1 MKRLVGMALLIVSMS
16 GCLMGP
22 DYKRLETPDR
32 EAWRLSATTSESIA
46 NLPWW
51 EVLKDQELQKLIRTA
66 LQENLDLRAASASI
80 EEYQAQLTIARFDLV
95 PSASYS
101 GSAFAFH
108 STNNGLGIPNSG
120 GGALA
125 VIPSGQSGST
135 TLSNESASAGL
146 KWELDLW
153 GRIRRSIEA
162 TRAQLLS
169 KEENQRA
176 VVLGLVSNVAEA
188 YFELRAIDLQI
199 EITKR
204 SLQSWEES
212 VRLSRLRFQHG
223 DIPKLDLDR
232 FESERAGAA
241 ARLAE
246 LEQQAVKKEN
256 QISVLLGHRP
266 TEIPRGLSLTEQPL
280 LPDVPVG
287 LPSDLLQR
295 RPDIL
300 QAEQELAAATA
311 QIGVA
316 QAARFPQV
324 ALTGSGGTSAFQL
337 SSLSMGPF
345 ATAAAAGAVSG
356 PLLNASS
363 LGYQVKVSEARAQQA
378 LAKYQKTILT
388 AFKDVED
395 ALITVQKTREQRT
408 AQEQQVATLR
418 SAFQLATLRYQGGRA
433 SYLDM
438 LTAQR
443 NLFDAELSLATT
455 RRQQLVAV
463 VQLYKALG
471 GGWSQTMA
479 DGIKNPAQLPS

>member
-1 MKRLVGMALLIVSMS
+1 
-16 GCLMGP
+16 MGP
-22 DYKRLETPDR
+22 DYKRPETPDR
-32 EAWRLSATTSESIA
+32 EAWRLSAATSESIA

-51 EVLKDQELQKLIRTA
+51 EVLKDRELQTLIRTA
-66 LQENLDLRAASASI
+66 LEENLDLRTATASI
-80 EEYQAQLTIARFDLV
+80 EEFQAQLTIAKFDLI

-101 GSAFAFH
+101 GNAFAFH
-108 STNNGLGIPNSG
+108 STSNGLGIPSAA

-135 TLSNESASAGL
+135 TLSNQSASAGV

-162 TRAQLLS
+162 TQAQLLS
-169 KEENQRA
+169 QEENQRA
-176 VVLGLVSNVAEA
+176 VVLRLVSNVAEA
-188 YFELRAIDLQI
+188 YFELRAIDLQL

-204 SLQSWEES
+204 TLQSWEES

-223 DIPKLDLDR
+223 DIPKVDLDR
-232 FESERAGAA
+232 FEAERAGAA

-246 LEQQAVKKEN
+246 FEQQAVKKEN
-256 QISVLLGHRP
+256 HISLLLGRRP
-266 TEIPRGLSLTEQPL
+266 TQIPRGLGLTEQPL
-280 LPDVPVG
+280 LPNVPVG
-287 LPSDLLQR
+287 LPSDLLRR
-295 RPDIL
+295 RPDVL

-311 QIGVA
+311 SIGVA
-316 QAARFPQV
+316 QAMRFPQV

-345 ATAAAAGAVSG
+345 ATAAAAGAISG
-356 PLLNASS
+356 PLFNATA
-363 LGYQVKVSEARAQQA
+363 LGYQVKVSEARAKQS
-378 LAKYQKTILT
+378 LAQYQKAVLT

-395 ALITVQKTREQRT
+395 SLIAVQKTQEQRV
-408 AQEQQVATLR
+408 AQEQQVTALQ
-418 SAFQLATLRYQGGRA
+418 SAWRLAAQRYQGGRA
-433 SYLDM
+433 SYLDV

-443 NLFDAELSLATT
+443 NLFDAELSLVNT

-471 GGWSQTMA
+471 GGWS
-479 DGIKNPAQLPS
+479 PAPAAQSKEATPLPS